1 MSMLSLHWK
10 SLVVFMLLAFAA
22 GAIGSL
28 AMPDAWYA
36 ALAKPSFNPPNWIF
50 APVWTALFVLMAL
63 AAWRVYVRSGLHGAV
78 ILWAVQLACNALWS
92 PLFFGLHSIVLALA
106 DVVLLLALVLATT
119 IAFFAR
125 DRLAG
130 LLMLPYVGWVS
141 FATLLTLAIYR
152 LNP

>member
-1 MSMLSLHWK
+1 MVTSHWK
-10 SLVVFMLLAFAA
+10 SLVVFLLLAFAA
-22 GAIGSL
+22 GACGSL
-28 AMPDAWYA
+28 APPDAWYA

-50 APVWTALFVLMAL
+50 APVWTALFVLMAV
-63 AAWRVYVRSGLHGAV
+63 AAWRVYLRTGLRGAI
-78 ILWAVQLACNALWS
+78 ILWAVQLLCNALWS
-92 PLFFGLHSIVLALA
+92 PLFFGLHSIALALA

-141 FATLLTLAIYR
+141 FAALLTLAIYR